1 MGTINREKQEAV
13 LDLVKCMSK
22 AEKRNFKLYAGRL
35 AGNEESKFIALFNY
49 LDSAQEYDEAKV
61 LQRCP
66 NIKKVQ
72 LPNLK
77 AHLYKQILVSIKLL
91 NVQHSLPMQLRE
103 QTDFA
108 RILYDKGLYRQSSK
122 VIDKVIQQGQELE
135 QHTIVLDAIELE
147 KQIDS
152 VKYHSEGE
160 PASTFDSYKELTD
173 AQCRNIESENQ
184 LSEVASQLFSL
195 HLKLG
200 YARSRKDLDMIMQY
214 FRPRL
219 EEFSRMTLNFTE
231 KVHLYQAWAWYYYIR
246 HDFLHTYQYAS
257 RWVAL
262 YDRNPL
268 MKELT
273 YDSYLKG
280 YAYILDGLFYMRKY
294 RPFVARLKKFEMEC
308 GFVGNIND
316 NAVIISRQIL
326 YAGRMN
332 KHFFEGSFTQGLE
345 MIDKTER
352 FLERFAMQ
360 IPLHNK
366 MLLNYKMACLW
377 FGAGNYQRCMEYL
390 GRITETRNPQIRRD
404 LQCYAK
410 MLYLICS
417 YEAGIDYN
425 LDYQIRSVYAFLV
438 KMNDMHQVQKE
449 LLAFLKRLGH
459 IYQKEL
465 RGELEQLYMRLK
477 VYENDPYERR
487 TFLYLDILSWLE
499 GKITGETV
507 EQVIQRKFRDN
518 NRKVREG
525 GGRK

>member
-1 MGTINREKQEAV
+1 MNSINTDKQEAV
-13 LDLVKCMSK
+13 FNLVKCMSK

-35 AGNEESKFIALFNY
+35 SGNEESKFIALFNY
-49 LDSAQEYDEAKV
+49 LDSAPEYDEAKV

-66 NIKKVQ
+66 AIKKEQ

-77 AHLYKQILVSIKLL
+77 AHLYKQILVSIKQL

-103 QTDFA
+103 QVDFA

-122 VIDKVIQQGQELE
+122 MIDKVLQQAGELE
-135 QHTIVLDAIELE
+135 QHAIILDAVELD

-152 VKYHSEGE
+152 VKYHSSDEA
-160 PASTFDSYKELTD
+160 PSTFDSYKALIDT
-173 AQCRNIESENQ
+173 QCRSIESENQ
-184 LSEVASQLFSL
+184 LSDLASQLFSL

-200 YARSRKDLDMIMQY
+200 YARSRKDLDLIMQY

-219 EEFSRMTLNFTE
+219 EAFSQMELNFTE
-231 KVHLYQAWAWYYYIR
+231 KVNLYQAWAWYYYIR

-262 YDRNPL
+262 YNRNPR
-268 MKELT
+268 MKELA
-273 YDSYLKG
+273 YDNYLTG
-280 YAYILDGLFYMRKY
+280 YASILDGLFYMRKY
-294 RPFVARLKKFEMEC
+294 RLFVIRLKEFEMEC
-308 GFVGNIND
+308 SFVGNIND
-316 NAVIISRQIL
+316 NAMLISRQIL

-332 KHFFEGSFTQGLE
+332 KHFLDGHFSEGLE
-345 MIDKTER
+345 TVGKVEQFLAR
-352 FLERFAMQ
+352 FSKQ

-366 MLLNYKMACLW
+366 MLLNYKIACLY
-377 FGAGNYQRCMEYL
+377 FGTGNYLRCMDYL
-390 GRITETRNPQIRRD
+390 GRITETKDQQIRRD

-417 YEAGIDYN
+417 YEGGIDYN

-438 KMNDMHQVQKE
+438 KMNDMHQVQKD

-507 EQVIQRKFRDN
+507 EQVIQRKFRDS
-518 NRKVREG
+518 NRKLR
-525 GGRK
+525 